1 MLGRLQSWLGQPP
14 PSTVTIT
21 GVRFPADGSKPHTL
35 PLTTTTDGVKDNG
48 DAPWGHIPDM
58 RDFWKTPQGWQWRDF
73 ETFRLQNQPLSSCNG
88 LYVLF
93 YSFDSESLPIHSNF
107 PEAIFE
113 RQRTFAGDTFVVKLQ
128 GNEIGE
134 DLGED
139 GWAVWA
145 DVPSDIL
152 SLPVMKM

>member
-1 MLGRLQSWLGQPP
+1 
-14 PSTVTIT
+14 
-21 GVRFPADGSKPHTL
+21 
-35 PLTTTTDGVKDNG
+35 
-48 DAPWGHIPDM
+48 M